1 VLADSSVAVLAL
13 PAIYRE
19 LEVDLG
25 DLHWVLTTSNL
36 VLALVRLRPRGSRAQ
51 HWRNHWR
58 ATRRLALKVRRLQ
71 QFSQRCTP
79 LPKPRAL
86 VRFRPGAPQIGR
98 SNRSLIAR
106 VAFSCPSIYERST
119 GYVASIWAVRAR
131 SRNASLMCRGVVP
144 LYSDSM
150 RSLSEP
156 PHSTYAQ
163 TAQYAASVGSS
174 SSSGTSVR

>member
-58 ATRRLALKVRRLQ
+58 STRRLPLKVRRLQ

-79 LPKPRAL
+79 LPKPRAH
-86 VRFRPGAPQIGR
+86 VRFKPGHFTTPSRSWMGATCSGLPPPRRTSFAHDRPAAARTRPGPGLSR
-98 SNRSLIAR
+98 
-106 VAFSCPSIYERST
+106 
-119 GYVASIWAVRAR
+119 
-131 SRNASLMCRGVVP
+131 RNAVEPVDRRQRLTARMAPASQPLRGSP
-144 LYSDSM
+144 FGN
-150 RSLSEP
+150 
-156 PHSTYAQ
+156 A
-163 TAQYAASVGSS
+163 
-174 SSSGTSVR
+174 

>member
-1 VLADSSVAVLAL
+1 LADSSVAVLAL

-79 LPKPRAL
+79 LPKPRAH
-86 VRFRPGAPQIGR
+86 VRFMPGAYCMVAETPPLSRRLLPQTGPQMSGQDR
-98 SNRSLIAR
+98 AKAAR
-106 VAFSCPSIYERST
+106 PWR
-119 GYVASIWAVRAR
+119 AS
-131 SRNASLMCRGVVP
+131 
-144 LYSDSM
+144 
-150 RSLSEP
+150 
-156 PHSTYAQ
+156 
-163 TAQYAASVGSS
+163 
-174 SSSGTSVR
+174 

>member
-79 LPKPRAL
+79 LPKPRAH
-86 VRFRPGAPQIGR
+86 VRFMPGALSKP
-98 SNRSLIAR
+98 L
-106 VAFSCPSIYERST
+106 SIKVSAPFATR
-119 GYVASIWAVRAR
+119 
-131 SRNASLMCRGVVP
+131 L
-144 LYSDSM
+144 
-150 RSLSEP
+150 EP
-156 PHSTYAQ
+156 AGIS
-163 TAQYAASVGSS
+163 
-174 SSSGTSVR
+174 

>member
-1 VLADSSVAVLAL
+1 MRSAGFSLAVGLVLADSSVAVLAL

-71 QFSQRCTP
+71 RFLSDARRF
-79 LPKPRAL
+79 LNR
-86 VRFRPGAPQIGR
+86 VRMFD
-98 SNRSLIAR
+98 S
-106 VAFSCPSIYERST
+106 
-119 GYVASIWAVRAR
+119 
-131 SRNASLMCRGVVP
+131 CRGH
-144 LYSDSM
+144 LM
-150 RSLSEP
+150 
-156 PHSTYAQ
+156 
-163 TAQYAASVGSS
+163 
-174 SSSGTSVR
+174 TSAPS

>member
-1 VLADSSVAVLAL
+1 LADSSVAVLAL

-25 DLHWVLTTSNL
+25 DLHWVLTTFNL
-36 VLALVRLRPRGSRAQ
+36 VLALVRFRPRGSRAQ

-86 VRFRPGAPQIGR
+86 VRFRPGGNGR
-98 SNRSLIAR
+98 VVGAV
-106 VAFSCPSIYERST
+106 VAGVGAALALGP
-119 GYVASIWAVRAR
+119 
-131 SRNASLMCRGVVP
+131 RG
-144 LYSDSM
+144 
-150 RSLSEP
+150 
-156 PHSTYAQ
+156 
-163 TAQYAASVGSS
+163 
-174 SSSGTSVR
+174 

>member
-1 VLADSSVAVLAL
+1 VRSAAFSLAVGLVLADSSVAVLAL

-58 ATRRLALKVRRLQ
+58 ATRRLPLKVRRLQ

-79 LPKPRAL
+79 LPKPRAH
-86 VRFRPGAPQIGR
+86 VRFMPGALPTKVRPLRGHDDFRRVVLSDEAEPAAAAHVGRGSPTLPFIPPDVAPQDLTPIPRGFQR
-98 SNRSLIAR
+98 FKFAGIA
-106 VAFSCPSIYERST
+106 
-119 GYVASIWAVRAR
+119 
-131 SRNASLMCRGVVP
+131 
-144 LYSDSM
+144 
-150 RSLSEP
+150 
-156 PHSTYAQ
+156 
-163 TAQYAASVGSS
+163 
-174 SSSGTSVR
+174 

>member
-1 VLADSSVAVLAL
+1 LADSSVAVLAL

-58 ATRRLALKVRRLQ
+58 TTRRLALKVRRLQ

-79 LPKPRAL
+79 LPKRVRMFDSCRGHRFASGVLADEAQPSGQRHTWRRDDAKALEDRRAL
-86 VRFRPGAPQIGR
+86 GLGVRIAEACQAECLERQR
-98 SNRSLIAR
+98 HLIVGLQLAR
-106 VAFSCPSIYERST
+106 
-119 GYVASIWAVRAR
+119 
-131 SRNASLMCRGVVP
+131 
-144 LYSDSM
+144 
-150 RSLSEP
+150 
-156 PHSTYAQ
+156 
-163 TAQYAASVGSS
+163 
-174 SSSGTSVR
+174 

>member
-25 DLHWVLTTSNL
+25 DLHWVLTTSN

-79 LPKPRAL
+79 LPKPRAH
-86 VRFRPGAPQIGR
+86 VRFMPGALPKFTKSPLLLSNFLSYAGIRRETLIYDRLRGSQGQRGATQRTPSRR
-98 SNRSLIAR
+98 SGPAPKLPIH
-106 VAFSCPSIYERST
+106 VCDDFAF
-119 GYVASIWAVRAR
+119 R
-131 SRNASLMCRGVVP
+131 SRKRWRSSECRRTV
-144 LYSDSM
+144 
-150 RSLSEP
+150 
-156 PHSTYAQ
+156 T
-163 TAQYAASVGSS
+163 
-174 SSSGTSVR
+174 